1 MKHVKTVTRL
11 PRPASDTVNTISE
24 SKIET
29 KESFIN
35 GKVG

>member
-1 MKHVKTVTRL
+1 MKHVRTVTRP

-29 KESFIN
+29 KESLIN